1 MTSLAKIG
9 LKIFQWI
16 FYYTFQI
23 AAESVAQTESSIQ
36 LAVEAVDGVIS
47 EALHLKVALH
57 SSLPVDDLGWNSIGS
72 PLLGRSEFGDR
83 EFFDGQMGDDLDIV
97 SFFGVE
103 IVRLVLLAAQ
113 LQKRFLGQNV

>member
-1 MTSLAKIG
+1 MD
-9 LKIFQWI
+9 
-16 FYYTFQI
+16 
-23 AAESVAQTESSIQ
+23 
-36 LAVEAVDGVIS
+36 AVDGVIS

-72 PLLGRSEFGDR
+72 PLARTSEM
-83 EFFDGQMGDDLDIV
+83 GQEGTDYDANDDLDIV
-97 SFFGVE
+97 SFFGLE

>member
-1 MTSLAKIG
+1 MNFLIKP
-9 LKIFQWI
+9 L
-16 FYYTFQI
+16 QI
-23 AAESVAQTESSIQ
+23 AADTGVQTESAIQ

-72 PLLGRSEFGDR
+72 PLLGPSEFGDR
-83 EFFDGQMGDDLDIV
+83 DLFDEQMSDDLDIV
-97 SFFGVE
+97 SFFGAE

>member
-1 MTSLAKIG
+1 M
-9 LKIFQWI
+9 
-16 FYYTFQI
+16 YYTFQI

-72 PLLGRSEFGDR
+72 PLLGPSEFGDR